1 VSNSECLTVRGL
13 SASWG
18 ATPVLTEID
27 LDVARSEFVVL
38 MGPNGSGKT
47 TLLRCL
53 VGLER
58 TTGGTVSLQ
67 GRSLDGVPTHRR
79 GIGMLFQEAA
89 LFPNRSV
96 WENVA
101 YGLGVAHRPRAEI
114 DRRVDTVLD
123 LLRLRPLSDR
133 APHALSGGER
143 QRVALARTLAPE
155 PPLVLL
161 DEPFASV
168 DVEIRR
174 GLRSEFRRALA
185 ATGTAALHVTHDRE
199 EGLLLADRVVLLSG
213 GRIRQSGRPETVF
226 GAPASA
232 DAARFLGYNVVTRE
246 GAEFAVAPTEV
257 ELVDPGPGIPTGEVV
272 LAGFAGDSEVIEV
285 ELPGGERVECRRPRG
300 ALRPRSGARVGVRWG
315 RSIRLGPASSP
326 SDRSDGDAADRER

>member
-1 VSNSECLTVRGL
+1 VSSSECLTVRGL
-13 SASWG
+13 GAAWG
-18 ATPVLTEID
+18 AQPVLADVD
-27 LDVARSEFVVL
+27 LDVAASEFVVL

-58 TTGGTVSLQ
+58 TTAGTIVLR

-89 LFPNRSV
+89 LFPHRSV
-96 WENVA
+96 WENIA
-101 YGLGVAHRPRAEI
+101 YGLGVARRPRAEV
-114 DRRVDTVLD
+114 DRRVDVLLD
-123 LLRLRPLSDR
+123 LLRLRALADR
-133 APHALSGGER
+133 APDALSGGER

-174 GLRSEFRRALA
+174 DLRSEFRRALT

-213 GRIRQSGRPETVF
+213 GRVRQVGRPEAVF

-232 DAARFLGYNVVTRE
+232 DAARFLGYNVVGRK
-246 GAEFAVAPTEV
+246 GAELAVSPLEV
-257 ELVDPGPGIPTGEVV
+257 ELVPTGTGMTSGVVV
-272 LAGFAGDSEVIEV
+272 LAGSAGETEIIEV
-285 ELPGGERVECRRPRG
+285 EISDGSRVECRRPGGTPRPEVG
-300 ALRPRSGARVGVRWG
+300 TSVGLQWRRAIELRSAPLDPELPGPGREPRSG
-315 RSIRLGPASSP
+315 
-326 SDRSDGDAADRER
+326 